1 MSPSALARLA
11 RPAGSPLIGPR
22 IQAALGA
29 VATLATIGLSQGSAQ
44 AYVVS
49 VGGVQY
55 DVTAFTGSYDDNTSK
70 FQTAANG
77 GMMPWWGNQA
87 AAMEFASAVGTQVGT
102 QWEWGAGAFFGYS
115 RDSDSFDY
123 YGIEYT
129 ANYVNFAFF
138 DTYFGITSYSD
149 WSTDSSNILW
159 AKATLASSPAAPAP
173 GPLPILGAA
182 AAFGASRKLRR
193 RMKAIKVVASTATVV

>member
-1 MSPSALARLA
+1 MPPSALARLA

-55 DVTAFTGSYDDNTSK
+55 DVTQFTGDYNSNINK
-70 FQTAANG
+70 FETAANG
-77 GMMPWWGNQA
+77 GVMPWFGSQSQA
-87 AAMEFASAVGTQVGT
+87 ASFAIALG
-102 QWEWGAGAFFGYS
+102 GALGYS
-115 RDSDSFDY
+115 AENNIGENPPQTNGPFFAWA
-123 YGIEYT
+123 
-129 ANYVNFAFF
+129 ANSSTVFA
-138 DTYFGITSYSD
+138 YSGAAALV
-149 WSTDSSNILW
+149 SLTLPLGRTDSLVW
-159 AKATLASSPAAPAP
+159 AQANQVQAP

-193 RMKAIKVVASTATVV
+193 RMKAIKVVASTATAV

>member
-1 MSPSALARLA
+1 
-11 RPAGSPLIGPR
+11 LIGPR

-55 DVTAFTGSYDDNTSK
+55 DVTTFTGTYNDNTSN
-70 FQTAANG
+70 FQI
-77 GMMPWWGNQA
+77 GMMPWWGNQTA
-87 AAMEFASAVGTQVGT
+87 ALEFASAVGTEAGT
-102 QWEWGAGAFFGYS
+102 NWDGEIGAYFGYNQS
-115 RDSDSFDY
+115 TYETYNYVTSAHTHSSDSYLNGFTHD
-123 YGIEYT
+123 
-129 ANYVNFAFF
+129 
-138 DTYFGITSYSD
+138 D
-149 WSTDSSNILW
+149 WVWVDQDVLW
-159 AKATLASSPAAPAP
+159 AKATLASPSAAPAP

-193 RMKAIKVVASTATVV
+193 RIKTIKVVASTATVV

>member
-1 MSPSALARLA
+1 MPRSALVRLA

-49 VGGVQY
+49 VYGVQY
-55 DVTAFTGSYDDNTSK
+55 DVTTFTGSYDNYTGN
-70 FQTAANG
+70 FQS

-87 AAMEFASAVGTQVGT
+87 AAMEFANAVGAQLNTNAWSG
-102 QWEWGAGAFFGYS
+102 GPLFGYTPPIWIVEDGIMLYRS
-115 RDSDSFDY
+115 PVNTVKYWYGDIYNGSVFAEEDY
-123 YGIEYT
+123 
-129 ANYVNFAFF
+129 V
-138 DTYFGITSYSD
+138 
-149 WSTDSSNILW
+149 W
-159 AKATLASSPAAPAP
+159 AKATLASPPAASAP

-182 AAFGASRKLRR
+182 AAFGASRKLRSR
-193 RMKAIKVVASTATVV
+193 IKGIKVVASTATVV